1 MHSSVVYLIE
11 DSDDEVP
18 PPKRHRKEPD
28 SQQSQPRKEAAHV
41 DVDLTEEIPKPI
53 ARPAFSSLPRPTNHL
68 LGSPLN
74 VGLLQPSSRVP
85 RWFDPPFSTRIPFN
99 RDAETNRHPFFSSIS
114 IGHRLNSS
122 DRPAGHDHRPS
133 QQNKSQEPRGSGP
146 LQAHSSPARPHT
158 PHSSPAKEPQLPRP
172 SSETINQVP
181 SIQRDSTV
189 TDATRRDNLYS
200 CSNCR
205 NRGCVCEHF
214 ANKHSS
220 CLQCYR
226 RGELCDY
233 PTLSSPTI
241 PRRWSPNS
249 NHSPETHLSLQTRLN
264 HTLLSHTSRLLLY
277 GLSNKSSP
285 TPSQTARPTQEKVRA
300 VHAQEPV
307 PELDSGAAQ
316 EKLEHEITH
325 TQRDNGVS
333 ETTEVTISPK
343 MPPAQIEYDVD
354 MEGITMVVNKLQES
368 QRTWR
373 EKFVESELRQAAID
387 MRSRRLPNPGR
398 KTPDPFKLQSSQSF
412 ESIVNNEKT
421 QSKKSSGPVSL
432 AVATR
437 FKTPG
442 PVLPR
447 YKAIGR
453 VNGNFL
459 APNRRTQKWRPYE
472 PDDELEGVDVD
483 QKYMEL
489 PHRYAADYPSRERQ
503 VRCQEAIKRW
513 QPWADRLL
521 EILGLQKSDV
531 LHFFAQKSGHSDDF
545 KVYLAS
551 LPLSASSALQAEVDR
566 QCTTC
571 GIADMLNEENI
582 ESGLHSM
589 EHTKPTPQTIA
600 LAGLAA
606 HAFHNMTNI
615 SLWHLA
621 IGGYLLPPSDPLD
634 REEDVD
640 ACHVCNTDTRPS
652 RDGVEPCAICF
663 CHRCPHHGTFHD
675 PFNFDEES
683 RYREHD
689 VKVIVDD
696 DESQYNVRHF
706 VSLPGRPFDDHT
718 QNSHLCGIFCV
729 DAKQSLRSV
738 LGLQSDGTVAGA
750 CRELEQARAAFNDDE
765 LCSDACF
772 WKISNRPNTD
782 IYETP
787 LAPGVPK
794 SAVDLINKMIPFYLA
809 SKRGPCSISRM
820 IRDVSCEAVFEHML
834 HQMQQVPHQDESTAS
849 DVDGDNT
856 AQVQDQLRK
865 RKGPVMDVSRSMELD
880 KRPSF
885 TPCSHHGPCTKENNC
900 SCALNRVHCERSC
913 GCPEACTRRFKGC
926 TCVAK
931 GNKVCFKDQRCECW
945 KLNRECDPDICRKCG
960 VVEVLDSSNKYKEEF
975 RIGRCRN
982 NRIQLGVPA
991 ATTKAPSQIQ
1001 GYGLYSRAY
1010 IAAGDFI
1017 GEYVGE
1023 VLTQAEGN
1031 RRGAMYHVLNQE
1043 YLFMTNREQE
1053 VDASNNGNKMRFM
1066 NNSLLDANINVEPRK
1081 LLCSGVVRVGLFAR
1095 RAIKAGEELLYNYS
1109 YPEEVTRTFWEP
1121 GERDAHARRLIPM
1134 SSHRIART
1142 TGTNNMAGV
1151 TNGGPKPALQ
1161 KKSKK
1166 RKRRVIESPVSDV
1179 DMESAQSAEDF
1190 TESEATMLPEIGDSE
1205 ESEYGINGL
1214 ASEDEETDG
1223 LMDVAVNPK
1232 VRWKVA
1238 QSRPRAGV
1246 ASGIHAGHHPKSKA
1260 PHRRVL
1266 SDSPVRQRSIN
1277 PGDKRLGGRAQ
1288 QKAWRT
1294 RKQREAMREA
1304 AQR

>member
-1 MHSSVVYLIE
+1 MIYLID
-11 DSDDEVP
+11 DSDDEAP
-18 PPKRHRKEPD
+18 PPKRPRKEPE
-28 SQQSQPRKEAAHV
+28 SQYSQSRKEAAHV
-41 DVDLTEEIPKPI
+41 DVDVDLTEEV
-53 ARPAFSSLPRPTNHL
+53 ARPISRPTSHL

-74 VGLLQPSSRVP
+74 YGLLQARSRPP
-85 RWFDPPFSTRIPFN
+85 RWYDAPFQTRFPSN
-99 RDAETNRHPFFSSIS
+99 RDADTNRHQLFSSINLGFRS
-114 IGHRLNSS
+114 ISS
-122 DRPAGHDHRPS
+122 DRHPAHDHRPS
-133 QQNKSQEPRGSGP
+133 QQNKAQDPRISTSA
-146 LQAHSSPARPHT
+146 QAHSSPARVHT
-158 PHSSPAKEPQLPRP
+158 PHSSPAKEPQLSHPKI
-172 SSETINQVP
+172 ETLHQGQV
-181 SIQRDSTV
+181 SQRESNV
-189 TDATRRDNLYS
+189 TDGTRRVNLYS

-205 NRGCVCEHF
+205 NRGNQCESF
-214 ANKHSS
+214 ASKLSS

-226 RGELCDY
+226 RGEVCDY

-241 PRRWSPNS
+241 PRRWGTNS
-249 NHSPETHLSLQTRLN
+249 NHSPESHLGSQTRLEN
-264 HTLLSHTSRLLLY
+264 AAQSRTYLHLSSLY
-277 GLSNKSSP
+277 KTSSP
-285 TPSQTARPTQEKVRA
+285 PTTQNAQPTPDNVGVESP
-300 VHAQEPV
+300 QEPV
-307 PELDSGAAQ
+307 PEPDREAAQ
-316 EKLEHEITH
+316 NKLDHEITH
-325 TQRDNGVS
+325 TERDNGIS
-333 ETTEVTISPK
+333 ETIDLPNIS
-343 MPPAQIEYDVD
+343 PAQIEYDVD
-354 MEGITMVVNKLQES
+354 IDAITMVVNKLQKS
-368 QRTWR
+368 QRSWR

-387 MRSRRLPNPGR
+387 MRSRRLPRPGR
-398 KTPDPFKLQSSQSF
+398 NTSDPFKLQSSKPADLA
-412 ESIVNNEKT
+412 VTNEKI
-421 QSKKSSGPVSL
+421 QGKKSTGPVSL

-437 FKTPG
+437 FETPG

-513 QPWADRLL
+513 QPWADQLL
-521 EILGLQKSDV
+521 ETLGLQKSDIF
-531 LHFFAQKSGHSDDF
+531 HFFAQKSGQSDEF
-545 KVYLAS
+545 TAYLAS
-551 LPLSASSALQAEVDR
+551 LPLSASSAFQTEVHR

-571 GIADMLNEENI
+571 GIADAFDQENI
-582 ESGLHSM
+582 PSGFHSM
-589 EHTKPTPQTIA
+589 EHNKPTHQTIA

-606 HAFHNMTNI
+606 NAFHEMTNI

-621 IGGYLLPPSDPLD
+621 IGGHLLPPSDGVD
-634 REEDVD
+634 CDEDVD
-640 ACHVCNTDTRPS
+640 PCQVCNNDIRPS
-652 RDGVEPCAICF
+652 KDGVEPCAICF
-663 CHRCPHHGTFHD
+663 CHRCPHHGTYHD

-683 RYREHD
+683 KYREHN

-706 VSLPGRPFDDHT
+706 VSLPGPVVDDHT
-718 QNSHLCGIFCV
+718 QKTHLCGIFCV
-729 DAKQSLRSV
+729 DSNQSVRSV
-738 LGLQSDGTVAGA
+738 LGLQSDGTVAGD
-750 CRELEQARAAFNDDE
+750 CRGLEQARAAFKDDE
-765 LCSDACF
+765 LCSGTCF
-772 WKISNRPNTD
+772 WKISNRPNMD
-782 IYETP
+782 ICDNH
-787 LAPGVPK
+787 LAPHA
-794 SAVDLINKMIPFYLA
+794 SEAATALINKMMPFYLG

-834 HQMQQVPHQDESTAS
+834 HRMQQVPHQVEATAPE
-849 DVDGDNT
+849 VDGDNM
-856 AQVQDQLRK
+856 AHAQDQLRK
-865 RKGPVMDVSRSMELD
+865 RKGPMMDVSRSMELD

-885 TPCSHHGPCTKENNC
+885 TPCSHRGPCTKENGC
-900 SCALNRVHCERSC
+900 SCALNKVHCERSC

-926 TCVAK
+926 TCVAR

-945 KLNRECDPDICRKCG
+945 KLNRECDPDVCRKCG
-960 VVEVLDSSNKYKEEF
+960 VFEVLDSSNKYKDEY

-1010 IAAGDFI
+1010 IAGGDFI

-1095 RAIKAGEELLYNYS
+1095 RAIQAGEELLYNYS

-1142 TGTNNMAGV
+1142 TGTNNMARV
-1151 TNGGPKPALQ
+1151 TNGRAGPALQ
-1161 KKSKK
+1161 KKGKK
-1166 RKRRVIESPVSDV
+1166 RKRRVMESPVSDV
-1179 DMESAQSAEDF
+1179 EMESAPSAEEF
-1190 TESEATMLPEIGDSE
+1190 TGSEAMIVPEIGDSE
-1205 ESEYGINGL
+1205 DSEYETNGL

-1223 LMDVAVNPK
+1223 LMDGATEPK
-1232 VRWKVA
+1232 PRWSMA
-1238 QSRPRAGV
+1238 QSRHRPGV
-1246 ASGIHAGHHPKSKA
+1246 ASGIDVGHRHAKKSI
-1260 PHRRVL
+1260 HSRVL
-1266 SDSPVRQRSIN
+1266 YESTTRQRSIN

-1304 AQR
+1304 AS